1 MAIVAAFVASISV
14 AQAGVLVSDGDFT
27 SWSSFSF
34 VTDDPTVVTPGPGTS
49 TGSAVTV
56 PTGGNP
62 GAYLSLT
69 ETFTTGDTIWTGGI
83 KTDYTYDPATQGAL
97 TSLGIKVDLRDPT
110 FGATR
115 ATAWLLVVSQGG
127 KRYYSVP
134 FNAYTNSSI
143 LASFSENDLTSA
155 SFDTNPWAGNFG
167 VKPDGQSPDFSSS
180 GTPLEFGFMIGNR
193 VVGFGTLAN
202 TVGMDDFVISE
213 AGPEAG
219 PANVPEPSALL
230 LLATSVVVAGCV
242 GRLVGK
248 V

>member
-1 MAIVAAFVASISV
+1 M
-14 AQAGVLVSDGDFT
+14 LVSDGDFT

-62 GAYLSLT
+62 GAYLSLS

-127 KRYYSVP
+127 KRYTLFRLMLMLTAASWPRFQRTISHRLLSTPIRGQVILG
-134 FNAYTNSSI
+134 SSPM
-143 LASFSENDLTSA
+143 ASPPTLPQWHSA
-155 SFDTNPWAGNFG
+155 RIWVHDW
-167 VKPDGQSPDFSSS
+167 K
-180 GTPLEFGFMIGNR
+180 
-193 VVGFGTLAN
+193 
-202 TVGMDDFVISE
+202 
-213 AGPEAG
+213 
-219 PANVPEPSALL
+219 
-230 LLATSVVVAGCV
+230 
-242 GRLVGK
+242 
-248 V
+248 